1 MSEVL
6 KIPSDAEV
14 LSPLCIKG
22 LPLKIDFTLK
32 SARVEVVE
40 MSEIYSLYL
49 VKDSYKQQ
57 ADDDNYC
64 SFATIT
70 IFTGTNATIGYLP
83 SSSKIT

>member
-14 LSPLCIKG
+14 LSPLSNKC

-40 MSEIYSLYL
+40 MSEIFSVYL

-57 ADDDNYC
+57 ADDDKYC
-64 SFATIT
+64 SFATSAV
-70 IFTGTNATIGYLP
+70 FTGINAALGYLP

>member
-1 MSEVL
+1 
-6 KIPSDAEV
+6 
-14 LSPLCIKG
+14 
-22 LPLKIDFTLK
+22 
-32 SARVEVVE
+32 

-57 ADDDNYC
+57 ADDDNLL

>member
-6 KIPSDAEV
+6 KISSDAEA
-14 LSPLCIKG
+14 LSPLSNKR

-49 VKDSYKQQ
+49 AKDSYKQQ
-57 ADDDNYC
+57 ADDDKYC
-64 SFATIT
+64 FFATIT
-70 IFTGTNATIGYLP
+70 VFTGTNAALGYLP
-83 SSSKIT
+83 SSSKIM

>member
-6 KIPSDAEV
+6 KLSSDADAEV
-14 LSPLCIKG
+14 LSPLSNKR
-22 LPLKIDFTLK
+22 LPLKIDFMLK

-40 MSEIYSLYL
+40 MSEIFSVYL

-57 ADDDNYC
+57 ADDEKYC

-70 IFTGTNATIGYLP
+70 VFTGQMQL
-83 SSSKIT
+83 